1 MGIIKRCVKRLVP
14 ELQPYL
20 TAMLQ
25 TGYSAM
31 TIRTSLTSL
40 RAQSLLASERAR
52 DPKRLPAYGFKGYSQ
67 NDEDGILQEI
77 FRRINA
83 TRQTFVEVGAGSG
96 TQNNTLYLLL
106 SGWRGLWIEC
116 DARLVSSINNALAA
130 YIESGHLVVRQ
141 AFVERDNID
150 SIIRGGGFDGE
161 IDLLSIDIDG
171 NDYWVW
177 KEIAA
182 VNPRVVTI
190 EYNATFRPPVSVVM
204 DYGKEHRWDRT
215 NYFGASLKALEGLGR
230 QKGYALVG
238 CCLAGVNAFFVRED
252 LVQDRFCSPFTAENH
267 YEPPRYSLFGARPDE
282 DVHPSGVGVYKR
294 VEHDSERE

>member
-1 MGIIKRCVKRLVP
+1 
-14 ELQPYL
+14 
-20 TAMLQ
+20 MLQ
-25 TGYSAM
+25 AGNSAAA
-31 TIRTSLTSL
+31 IRTSLASL
-40 RAQSLLASERAR
+40 RTQSLLASERAR
-52 DPKRLPAYGFKGYSQ
+52 DPKRLLAYGFKGHSQ

-83 TRQTFVEVGAGSG
+83 TRRTFVEFGAGTG
-96 TQNNTLYLLL
+96 TENNTLYLLFA
-106 SGWRGLWIEC
+106 GWRGLWIEC
-116 DARLVSSINNALAA
+116 DANLVSSISKALAA
-130 YIESGHLVVRQ
+130 YIENGQLVVRQ

-204 DYGKEHRWDRT
+204 DYRQEYRWDGT

-238 CCLAGVNAFFVRED
+238 CCLAGLNAFFVRQD
-252 LVQDRFCSPFTAENH
+252 LVQDRFCPPFTAENH
-267 YEPPRYSLFGARPDE
+267 YEPPRYSLFGARPD
-282 DVHPSGVGVYKR
+282 DDTHPSGVGMYKR
-294 VEHDSERE
+294 VEHGDQGE